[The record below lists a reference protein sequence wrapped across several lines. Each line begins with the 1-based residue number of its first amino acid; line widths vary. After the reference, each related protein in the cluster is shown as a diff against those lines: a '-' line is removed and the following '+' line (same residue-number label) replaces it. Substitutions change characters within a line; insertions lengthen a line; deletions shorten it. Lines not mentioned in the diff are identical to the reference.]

1 MKKIF
6 TLIAVALCAL
16 TASAKETVTGFTPGT
31 LTFGGWGWNT
41 ITTLGQGEVI
51 DNGNGTADD
60 SGVTYFDAS
69 EHDYVVFEYSAATC
83 AKMKAIVQY
92 NCKGTAGQWGAEF
105 NEGSQEFVLNVN
117 GGIMAIELN
126 ADFSDKVFSIA
137 MQDPGT
143 AGTVDVT
150 DVYFA
155 TEEEYLAAKAEA
167 DKIEKVLMLDEEGGT
182 HTLAAGSWGWDGKW
196 LNATD
201 ISAFNTAVIMVESIT
216 GHGQCNF
223 RTGDNEAFKID
234 LPATETPKAF
244 TVDISAVSSIDQ
256 YAYQN
261 ANVVGKDKD
270 DNDIIEAT
278 TIVVKKVYL
287 TSKTKQEVDDE
298 IATGISNMIA
308 APKAQSNIRY
318 NLLGVKNGNGIYI
331 MNGKKYMK

>member
-1 MKKIF
+1 MKKFF

-16 TASAKETVTGFTPGT
+16 TASAKETVPGFTPGT

-143 AGTVDVT
+143 PGTVDVT

-167 DKIEKVLMLDEEGGT
+167 DNIEKVMVLDGEGGT
-182 HTLAAGSWGWDGKW
+182 HTLAAGDWGWDSKW
-196 LNATD
+196 LDATD
-201 ISAFNTAVIMVESIT
+201 ISAFNTAVIEVESVAGYGKI
-216 GHGQCNF
+216 NF
-223 RTGDNEAFKID
+223 EAFEIE
-234 LPATETPKAF
+234 LPASETSYIA
-244 TVDISAVSSIDQ
+244 TCDISSISSIKQ

-261 ANVVGKDKD
+261 LYKSNP
-270 DNDIIEAT
+270 EASVPDGET
-278 TIVVKKVYL
+278 VIVVKKVYL
-287 TSKTKQEVDDE
+287 TSKTKAEVDDE
-298 IATGISNMIA
+298 IAAGISNMIA
-308 APKAQSNIRY
+308 APKAQDNVRY
-318 NLLGVKNGNGIYI
+318 NFAGQRVGNGAKFYI

>member
-1 MKKIF
+1 MIMKKFF

-16 TASAKETVTGFTPGT
+16 TASAKETVPGFTPGT

-143 AGTVDVT
+143 PGTVDVT

-167 DKIEKVLMLDEEGGT
+167 DKIEKVLVLDGEGGT
-182 HTLAAGSWGWDGKW
+182 HTLAAGDWGWDSKW
-196 LNATD
+196 LGATD
-201 ISAFNTAVIMVESIT
+201 ISAFNTAVIEVESVT
-216 GHGQCNF
+216 GHGKINF
-223 RTGDNEAFKID
+223 LAFEMD
-234 LPATETPKAF
+234 LPASETAY
-244 TVDISAVSSIDQ
+244 TVTADISSVASIEQ

-261 ANVVGKDKD
+261 QFKSSDEVEKPDGETV
-270 DNDIIEAT
+270 
-278 TIVVKKVYL
+278 IVVKKVYL
-287 TSKTKQEVDDE
+287 TSKTKQEVDKE
-298 IATGISNMIA
+298 IATGISDVIA
-308 APKAQSNIRY
+308 APKAQNNVRY
-318 NLLGVKNGNGIYI
+318 NLNGQRVGNGAKIFI
-331 MNGKKYMK
+331 MNGKTYINK

>member
-1 MKKIF
+1 MKKLF
-6 TLIAVALCAL
+6 TIVAAALCAL
-16 TASAKETVTGFTPGT
+16 TVSAKETVPGFTPGT

-51 DNGNGTADD
+51 NNGDGTADD

-69 EHDYVVFEYSAATC
+69 DHDYVVFEYSAATC

-92 NCKGTAGQWGAEF
+92 NCKGTAGQWGPEY

-143 AGTVDVT
+143 PGTVDVT

-167 DKIEKVLMLDEEGGT
+167 DKIEKVLVLDGEGGT
-182 HTLAAGSWGWDGKW
+182 HTLAAGDWGWDSKW
-196 LNATD
+196 LGATD
-201 ISAFNTAVIMVESIT
+201 ISAFNTAVIEVESVT
-216 GHGQCNF
+216 GYGKINF
-223 RTGDNEAFKID
+223 LAFEVD
-234 LPATETPKAF
+234 LPASETAY
-244 TVDISAVSSIDQ
+244 TVTADISSIASIEQ

-261 ANVVGKDKD
+261 QYKSNPEVELPDGETVIK
-270 DNDIIEAT
+270 I
-278 TIVVKKVYL
+278 KKVYL

-298 IATGISNMIA
+298 LATGISNMIA
-308 APKAQSNIRY
+308 APAAQSEVRY

>member
-1 MKKIF
+1 MKKLF
-6 TLIAVALCAL
+6 TIVAAALCAL
-16 TASAKETVTGFTPGT
+16 TVSAKETIPGFTPGT
-31 LTFGGWGWNT
+31 LTFTNWSWNT
-41 ITTLGQGEVI
+41 ISSLGQGEVI
-51 DNGNGTADD
+51 NNGNGTADD

-69 EHDYVVFEYSAATC
+69 DHDYVVFEYSAATC

-92 NCKGTAGQWGAEF
+92 NCKGTAGEWGAEF

-126 ADFSDKVFSIA
+126 ADYSDKVFSIA

-167 DKIEKVLMLDEEGGT
+167 DKVEKVMVLDEVGGT
-182 HTLAAGSWGWDGKW
+182 HTLAAGDWGWDAVW
-196 LNATD
+196 LNDTD
-201 ISAFNTAVIMVESIT
+201 ISAFNTAVIEVESVI
-216 GHGQCNF
+216 GHGKINF
-223 RTGDNEAFKID
+223 EAFEID
-234 LPATETPKAF
+234 LPASETAY
-244 TVDISAVSSIDQ
+244 TATADISSVASIKQ

-261 ANVVGKDKD
+261 LYKID
-270 DNDIIEAT
+270 EAAEVPDGET
-278 TIVVKKVYL
+278 VIKVKKVYL
-287 TSKTKQEVDDE
+287 TSKTKQEVDEE

-308 APKAQSNIRY
+308 APKAQNNVRY
-318 NLLGVKNGNGIYI
+318 NLLGIKNGAGIYI

>member
-1 MKKIF
+1 MKKLF
-6 TLIAVALCAL
+6 TIMAVALCAL
-16 TASAKETVTGFTPGT
+16 TASAKETVPGFTPGT
-31 LTFGGWGWNT
+31 LEFFNTGTPGNGWVWNT
-41 ITTLGQGEVI
+41 ISTLGQGEVI
-51 DNGNGTADD
+51 NNGDGTADD

-69 EHDYVVFEYSAATC
+69 DHDYIVFEYSAATC

-137 MQDPGT
+137 LQDPGT
-143 AGTVDVT
+143 EGTVTLT

-167 DKIEKVLMLDEEGGT
+167 DKIEKVLVLDGEGGT
-182 HTLAAGSWGWDGKW
+182 HTLAAGGWGWDGKW
-196 LNATD
+196 LGATD
-201 ISAFNTAVIMVESIT
+201 ISAFNTAVIEVESVT
-216 GHGQCNF
+216 GHGKINF
-223 RTGDNEAFKID
+223 LAFEVD
-234 LPATETPKAF
+234 LPASETAY
-244 TVDISAVSSIDQ
+244 TVTADISSIASIEQ

-261 ANVVGKDKD
+261 QYKSNPEVELPDGETVIK
-270 DNDIIEAT
+270 I
-278 TIVVKKVYL
+278 KKVYM

-298 IATGISNMIA
+298 LATGISNMIA
-308 APKAQSNIRY
+308 APAAQSNVRY

>member
-1 MKKIF
+1 MIMKKFF

-16 TASAKETVTGFTPGT
+16 TASAKETVPGFTPGT

-143 AGTVDVT
+143 PGTVDVT

-167 DKIEKVLMLDEEGGT
+167 DKIEKVLVLDGEGGT
-182 HTLAAGSWGWDGKW
+182 HTLAAGDWGWDSKW
-196 LNATD
+196 LGATD
-201 ISAFNTAVIMVESIT
+201 VSAFNTAVIEVESVT
-216 GHGQCNF
+216 GHGKINF
-223 RTGDNEAFKID
+223 LAFEMD
-234 LPATETPKAF
+234 LPASETAY
-244 TVDISAVSSIDQ
+244 TVTADISSVASIEQ

-261 ANVVGKDKD
+261 QFKSSDEVEKPDGETV
-270 DNDIIEAT
+270 
-278 TIVVKKVYL
+278 IVVKKVYL
-287 TSKTKQEVDDE
+287 TSKTKAEVDEE
-298 IATGISNMIA
+298 IASGISDIIA
-308 APKAQSNIRY
+308 APKAQDNVRY
-318 NLLGVKNGNGIYI
+318 NLNGQRVGNGAKIFI
-331 MNGKKYMK
+331 MNGKTYINK

>member
-1 MKKIF
+1 MKKLF
-6 TLIAVALCAL
+6 TIVAAALCAL
-16 TASAKETVTGFTPGT
+16 TVSAKETVPGFTPGT

-143 AGTVDVT
+143 PGTVDVT

-167 DKIEKVLMLDEEGGT
+167 DKIEKVLVLDGEGGT
-182 HTLAAGSWGWDGKW
+182 HTLAAGEWGWDSKW
-196 LNATD
+196 LDATD
-201 ISAFNTAVIMVESIT
+201 ISAFNTAVIEVESVT
-216 GHGQCNF
+216 GFGKINF
-223 RTGDNEAFKID
+223 EAFEIE
-234 LPATETPKAF
+234 LPASETAYIA
-244 TVDISAVSSIDQ
+244 TYDISSISSIKQ

-261 ANVVGKDKD
+261 LYKSNPEVELPDGETVIK
-270 DNDIIEAT
+270 
-278 TIVVKKVYL
+278 VKKVYL

-308 APKAQSNIRY
+308 APASQSNVRY

>member
-1 MKKIF
+1 MKKLF
-6 TLIAVALCAL
+6 TILAVALCAL
-16 TASAKETVTGFTPGT
+16 TASAKETVPGFTAGT

-41 ITTLGQGEVI
+41 ITTLAQGDVI
-51 DNGNGTADD
+51 NNGDGTADD

-69 EHDYVVFEYSAATC
+69 DHDYVVFEYSAATC

-92 NCKGTAGQWGAEF
+92 NCKGTAGQWGPEF

-167 DKIEKVLMLDEEGGT
+167 DNIEKVLVLDGEGGT
-182 HTLAAGSWGWDGKW
+182 HTLAAGDWGWDGKW
-196 LNATD
+196 LGATD
-201 ISAFNTAVIMVESIT
+201 ISAFNTAVIEVESVI
-216 GHGQCNF
+216 GHGKINF
-223 RTGDNEAFKID
+223 LAFEVD
-234 LPATETPKAF
+234 LPASETAYTATF
-244 TVDISAVSSIDQ
+244 DISSIASIEQ

-261 ANVVGKDKD
+261 VYKSNPEDEKIKLPDGETV
-270 DNDIIEAT
+270 
-278 TIVVKKVYL
+278 IVVKKVYM

-298 IATGISNMIA
+298 LATGISNMIA
-308 APKAQSNIRY
+308 APASQSNVRY

>member
-1 MKKIF
+1 MKKLF
-6 TLIAVALCAL
+6 TIVAAALCAL
-16 TASAKETVTGFTPGT
+16 TVSAKETVPGFTPGT

-69 EHDYVVFEYSAATC
+69 DHDYVVFEYSAATC

-92 NCKGTAGQWGAEF
+92 NCKGTAGKWGPEF

-167 DKIEKVLMLDEEGGT
+167 DKIEKVMVLDGEGGT
-182 HTLAAGSWGWDGKW
+182 HTLAAGDWGWDSKW
-196 LNATD
+196 LGTTD
-201 ISAFNTAVIMVESIT
+201 ISAFNTAVIEVESVI
-216 GHGQCNF
+216 GHGKINF
-223 RTGDNEAFKID
+223 QEFEID
-234 LPATETPKAF
+234 LPASETAYSV
-244 TVDISAVSSIDQ
+244 TADISSVASIEQ

-261 ANVVGKDKD
+261 VYKID
-270 DNDIIEAT
+270 EASEVPDGET
-278 TIVVKKVYL
+278 VIKVKKVYL
-287 TSKTKQEVDDE
+287 TSKTKQEVDEE
-298 IATGISNMIA
+298 IATGISNMIS
-308 APKAQSNIRY
+308 APKAQNNVRY
-318 NLLGVKNGNGIYI
+318 NLLGVKNGAGIYI

>member
-1 MKKIF
+1 MKKLF
-6 TLIAVALCAL
+6 TIVAAALCAL
-16 TASAKETVTGFTPGT
+16 TVSAKETVPGFTPGT

-51 DNGNGTADD
+51 DNGDGTADD

-92 NCKGTAGQWGAEF
+92 NCKGTVGQYGPEF

-126 ADFSDKVFSIA
+126 GDYCDKVFSIA

-143 AGTVDVT
+143 PGTVDVT

-167 DKIEKVLMLDEEGGT
+167 DKIEKVLVLDGEGGT
-182 HTLAAGSWGWDGKW
+182 HTLAAGDWGWDSKW
-196 LNATD
+196 LGATD
-201 ISAFNTAVIMVESIT
+201 ISAFNTAVIEVESVT
-216 GHGQCNF
+216 GHGKINF
-223 RTGDNEAFKID
+223 LAFEVD
-234 LPATETPKAF
+234 LPASETAY
-244 TVDISAVSSIDQ
+244 TVTADISSIASIEQ

-261 ANVVGKDKD
+261 VYKSNPEDETINLPDGETV
-270 DNDIIEAT
+270 
-278 TIVVKKVYL
+278 IVVKKVYM

-298 IATGISNMIA
+298 LATGISNMIA
-308 APKAQSNIRY
+308 APASQSNVRY

>member
-1 MKKIF
+1 MKKLF
-6 TLIAVALCAL
+6 TIVAAALCAL
-16 TASAKETVTGFTPGT
+16 TVSAKETVPGFTPGT

-51 DNGNGTADD
+51 NNGNGTADD

-69 EHDYVVFEYSAATC
+69 DHDYVVFEYSAATC

-92 NCKGTAGQWGAEF
+92 NCKGTAGEWGPEF

-167 DKIEKVLMLDEEGGT
+167 DNIEKVLVLDGEGGT
-182 HTLAAGSWGWDGKW
+182 HTLAAGEWGWDSKW
-196 LNATD
+196 LDATD
-201 ISAFNTAVIMVESIT
+201 ISAFNTAVIEVESVT
-216 GHGQCNF
+216 GFGKINF
-223 RTGDNEAFKID
+223 EAFEIE
-234 LPATETPKAF
+234 LPASETAY
-244 TVDISAVSSIDQ
+244 TATYDISSISSIKQ
-256 YAYQN
+256 YA
-261 ANVVGKDKD
+261 
-270 DNDIIEAT
+270 
-278 TIVVKKVYL
+278 
-287 TSKTKQEVDDE
+287 
-298 IATGISNMIA
+298 
-308 APKAQSNIRY
+308 
-318 NLLGVKNGNGIYI
+318 
-331 MNGKKYMK
+331 

>member
-1 MKKIF
+1 MKKLF
-6 TLIAVALCAL
+6 TIVAAALCAL
-16 TASAKETVTGFTPGT
+16 TVSAKETVPGFTPGT

-41 ITTLGQGEVI
+41 ITTLGQGKVI
-51 DNGNGTADD
+51 NNGDGTADD

-69 EHDYVVFEYSAATC
+69 EHEYVVFEYSAATC

-92 NCKGTAGQWGAEF
+92 NCKGTAGKYGPDF

-126 ADFSDKVFSIA
+126 GDYCDKVFSIA

-143 AGTVDVT
+143 PGTVDVT

-167 DKIEKVLMLDEEGGT
+167 DKIEKVLVLDGEGGT
-182 HTLAAGSWGWDGKW
+182 HTLAAGDWGWDSKW
-196 LNATD
+196 LDATD
-201 ISAFNTAVIMVESIT
+201 ISAFNTAVIEVESVT
-216 GHGQCNF
+216 GFGKINF
-223 RTGDNEAFKID
+223 EAFEIE
-234 LPATETPKAF
+234 LPASETAYIA
-244 TVDISAVSSIDQ
+244 TYDISSISSIKQ

-261 ANVVGKDKD
+261 LYKSNPED
-270 DNDIIEAT
+270 E
-278 TIVVKKVYL
+278 TISVPDGETVIKVKKVYL

-308 APKAQSNIRY
+308 APAAQSNVRY